1 VIGNDDAPRLIQE
14 WRGFRALVWREL
26 RSAIRERSDSVTV
39 ILFFALA
46 VTLFP
51 LAVGPDRELLAIMAP
66 GILWVLALLAALLS
80 LERLFERDYHDGGL
94 DQLALA
100 PLPLGAV
107 LLAKVS
113 VHWLTTVLPLVIAA
127 PILAFTL
134 AMPPQ
139 AYGAL
144 ILSLL
149 LGTPTLSL
157 VGAVGAALALGARR
171 AGILLSLLVLPLYVP
186 VLIFAMTAIVHML
199 IGESMAPSLMI
210 LGGLLLGSL
219 VLAPWAGGAALR
231 QALEYS

>member
-1 VIGNDDAPRLIQE
+1 MTDHDRPPRLIHE
-14 WRGFRALVWREL
+14 VRGFRALVLREL
-26 RSAIRERSDSVTV
+26 RSALRERSDSLTV
-39 ILFFALA
+39 IVFFALA

-80 LERLFERDYHDGGL
+80 LERLFERDHADGGL

-100 PLPLGAV
+100 PLPLGAAV
-107 LLAKVS
+107 LAKVA
-113 VHWLTTVLPLVIAA
+113 VHWLTTGLPLALAA
-127 PILAFTL
+127 PLLAFTL
-134 AMPPQ
+134 SMPPQ

-186 VLIFAMTAIVHML
+186 VLIFAMTGVARAL
-199 IGESMAPSLMI
+199 GGESMVPSLMI

-219 VLAPWAGGAALR
+219 
-231 QALEYS
+231 